1 MQNVPYSHRISQV
14 APSAIREIL
23 KVTQD
28 PTVISFA
35 AGNPATES
43 FPAGEF
49 SAIIDRILRESPGS
63 ALQYGISEGYAP
75 LRENLKSYL
84 KSKYGI
90 GRDFDDTIIVTGGQ
104 QGIEMTAKTLLNDGD
119 TLVCEEPSFL
129 GALNAFRSYDAVLKS
144 APVEKDGMDLERLE
158 AILKEDKRVKLV
170 YVIPTF
176 QNPSGRVM
184 SLEKRKGLLSLAE
197 KYHFMIL
204 EDNPYYD
211 LRYEGEPVPT
221 IKNMDDKG
229 YVVYCGSFSKVLAPG
244 IRVGYVTAPDWM
256 IAKLTVAK
264 QLSDVHT
271 NLLMQMTVDRYM
283 REIGL
288 DRHIED
294 ILRINVR
301 KRDLMLAALEENCRG
316 FMDIERPFGGLF
328 IWAVLPEGYDGTR
341 LCRIAGSYKVA
352 AVPGAS
358 FCVDDAKPYP
368 AIRLNFSLPTAEQI
382 EKGCALLG
390 KACEAYRKEV

>member
-1 MQNVPYSHRISQV
+1 MQNVPYSERISRV

-43 FPAGEF
+43 FPAAEF
-49 SAIIDRILRESPGS
+49 SEILTKILAETPGT

-75 LRENLKSYL
+75 LRESLKRRL
-84 KSKYGI
+84 REKYGV

-119 TLVCEEPSFL
+119 TLICEEPSFL
-129 GALNAFRSYDAVLKS
+129 GALNAFRSYNAVLKS
-144 APVEKDGMDLERLE
+144 APVEKDGIDLDVLE
-158 AILKEDKRVKLV
+158 SILRKDARVKLV

-184 SLEKRKGLLSLAE
+184 SLEKRKGLLALAE
-197 KYHFMIL
+197 KYRFMIL

-211 LRYEGEPVPT
+211 LRYEGESIPT
-221 IKNMDDKG
+221 IKSMDDKG

-271 NLLMQMTVDRYM
+271 NLLMQMAVDRYM
-283 REIGL
+283 KEYGL
-288 DRHIED
+288 DRHIEE
-294 ILRINVR
+294 ILKINVR
-301 KRDLMLAALEENCRG
+301 KRDLMLASLEENCRG
-316 FMDIERPFGGLF
+316 FMEIERPFGGLF
-328 IWAVLPEGYDGTR
+328 IWATLPEKYDGTR
-341 LCRIAGSYKVA
+341 LCRIAGTYKVA

-368 AIRLNFSLPTAEQI
+368 AIRLNFSLPTHEQI

-390 KACEAYRKEV
+390 KACEAYQKEI